1 MDYESLIEKNVN
13 HMMDKMFGDKDAT
26 LKSITKM
33 NLLYDGEDDTKT
45 QIEDV
50 LTKMKR
56 MNNFE
61 AKCIEEEL
69 YLTYDIDGNIVS
81 LNCINNEP
89 KNDVYEE
96 SKGEPDTDF
105 CPSNR

>member
-1 MDYESLIEKNVN
+1 MDYENLIEKNVN
-13 HMMDKMFGDKDAT
+13 HMMDKMFGDKDVV

-33 NLLYDGEDDTKT
+33 NLLYDGEEETKN

-69 YLTYDIDGNIVS
+69 HLTYDLAGNIVS
-81 LNCINNEP
+81 INSIYDEP
-89 KNDVYEE
+89 ENSFCEE
-96 SKGEPDTDF
+96 SKSEPNTD
-105 CPSNR
+105 N

>member
-1 MDYESLIEKNVN
+1 MDYENLIETNIN
-13 HMMDKMFGDKDAT
+13 HMMDKIFGDKDT
-26 LKSITKM
+26 MLKSITKM
-33 NLLYDGEDDTKT
+33 NLLYDGEEETKT
-45 QIEDV
+45 QIESV

-56 MNNFE
+56 MNTFE

-81 LNCINNEP
+81 LNINDEP

-96 SKGEPDTDF
+96 SKGEPNTDF
-105 CPSNR
+105 HTSNR

>member
-1 MDYESLIEKNVN
+1 MDYENLIEKNVN
-13 HMMDKMFGDKDAT
+13 HMMDKMFGDKDAM

-33 NLLYDGEDDTKT
+33 NLLYDGEEETKN

-56 MNNFE
+56 MNKFE
-61 AKCIEEEL
+61 SKCIEEEL
-69 YLTYDIDGNIVS
+69 YLTYDVAGNIVS
-81 LNCINNEP
+81 LNCINDEP

-96 SKGEPDTDF
+96 SKSEPNTDF
-105 CPSNR
+105 RPSNR